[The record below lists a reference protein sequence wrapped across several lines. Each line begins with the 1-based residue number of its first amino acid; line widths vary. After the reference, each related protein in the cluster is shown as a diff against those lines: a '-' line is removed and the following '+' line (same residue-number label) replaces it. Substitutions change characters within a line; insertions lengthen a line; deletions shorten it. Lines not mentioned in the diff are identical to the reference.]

1 MNCESLP
8 ASVGDMR
15 DSASVPGLGRAYG
28 GGKGIH
34 SSILALEIPQ
44 TENLAG
50 YSPWGCERVGHD
62 SETRQQQEQ
71 DGYAYNSRSCS

>member
-1 MNCESLP
+1 MVMGAPHPP
-8 ASVGDMR
+8 ANAR
-15 DSASVPGLGRAYG
+15 DAGLTFGLGRPPEKEMATL
-28 GGKGIH
+28 

-62 SETRQQQEQ
+62 SEARQQQEQ